1 MTYEDILVEK
11 DSHITW
17 ITINRPKVLN
27 SFRNRTLLELATA
40 FDDAGKDA
48 SCGVIVLTG
57 AGDKAFSAGGDI
69 SEMSDLKPGPGR
81 EFLRSCRRASQA
93 MRDCPQP
100 VVAMVNGYALGGGHE
115 LHLFCDLTIAS
126 DRAVF
131 GQTGPTV
138 GSVPVWG
145 GTQLLPRIV
154 GEKRAREIVYLCPRL
169 DAKTALEWGLC
180 NRVVPHEKLKEET
193 RKVCEDILAKS
204 PQSLR
209 IAKMSFNHA
218 IASMD
223 SSFEHGS
230 ELLASC
236 YGGEE
241 LGEGMKAFLEKRKPE
256 FNRFRR

>member
-1 MTYEDILVEK
+1 MRHEDILVEK
-11 DSHITW
+11 DGNIVW
-17 ITINRPKVLN
+17 ITINRPKQLN
-27 SFRNRTLLELATA
+27 AFRSQTLLELADA
-40 FDDAGKDA
+40 FDTAGADE

-69 SEMSDLKPGPGR
+69 AAMSDLKPGPGR

-100 VVAMVNGYALGGGHE
+100 VVAMVNGYALGGGNE
-115 LHLFCDLTIAS
+115 LHLFCDLTLAS
-126 DRAVF
+126 DKAVF

-145 GTQLLPRIV
+145 GTQLLPRMV
-154 GEKRAREIVYLCPRL
+154 GEKRAREMVYLCPRL

-180 NRVVPHEKLKEET
+180 NRVIPHDRLKEET
-193 RKVCEDILAKS
+193 RKICLDILAKS

-209 IAKMSFNHA
+209 IAKMSFNHV

-223 SSFEHGS
+223 ASFEHGS

-236 YGGEE
+236 YGGAE
-241 LGEGMKAFLEKRKPE
+241 LGEGMKAFLEKRKPD
-256 FNRFRR
+256 FNQFRK